1 MRGKV
6 TYVPGYPGTS
16 KSSDKSMK
24 YFWWRDDNISGY
36 RHPAVLLS
44 APYFVKNSRS
54 DLLIGDD
61 VLVVGDSGGFQI
73 LTGKIDWLEPITILR
88 WQEENCDIGITLDV
102 PPVSSISS
110 IPDISFVEKCARKSA
125 RNYEIAAR
133 NRRNDKL
140 LLLKPLHGAK
150 LEQLKIWHKRIKDID
165 LDGYA
170 LSPKPAA
177 DPMIFALHTIFIHEA
192 EMPERIHV
200 FLGSGSNIIPV
211 IIYSSYFFKNVTF
224 DSTTPLLRAR
234 NRCYII
240 SFVPVTFYIRMLS
253 RETLPSMKRL
263 PCDCPVCSKISSAAD
278 FYKEINNGERFL
290 ELHNLF
296 ITLRYIHTLDAL
308 CDCRDSFHEYVRVFC
323 SDETLKAIEMMMY
336 YEEGH
341 SVSECYEKFSAYF
354 RFNRCQKPKQ
364 DRLL

>member
-1 MRGKV
+1 
-6 TYVPGYPGTS
+6 
-16 KSSDKSMK
+16 MK

-150 LEQLKIWHKRIKDID
+150 LEQLKIWHKHIKDID

-177 DPMIFALHTIFIHEA
+177 DPMIFALHATFIHEA

-200 FLGSGSNIIPV
+200 FLGSGPNIIPV

-234 NRCYII
+234 NRYYII

-253 RETLPSMKRL
+253 RKTLPSIKRL
-263 PCDCPVCSKISSAAD
+263 PCDCPVCSKISSATD
-278 FYKEINNGERFL
+278 FYKGISDGEKFL

-308 CDCRDSFHEYVRVFC
+308 CDCRDLFHEYVRVFC

-354 RFNRCQKPKQ
+354 RFNRCQKLKQ
-364 DRLL
+364 DKLL